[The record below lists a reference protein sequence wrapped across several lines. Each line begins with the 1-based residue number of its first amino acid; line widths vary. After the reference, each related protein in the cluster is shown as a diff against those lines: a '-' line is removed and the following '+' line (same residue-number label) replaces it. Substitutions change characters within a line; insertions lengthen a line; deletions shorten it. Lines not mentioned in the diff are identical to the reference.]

1 LARKLFGGFFFFSG
15 VLLVVGGSWGND
27 REGFAAGLFNLAVG
41 VPLFWPTLKIWLNQI
56 RLDN

>member
-1 LARKLFGGFFFFSG
+1 LFGGFFFFSG